1 MKLTLKGSE
10 GAVRGKRKDQASG
23 FASRSDRYWPWH
35 ETLKWLEDG
44 GWGKWKEQRSRGNK
58 KNIAQR
64 QRLWHPQHKTAQSR
78 PSESKSSQS
87 FGDRTRFKLGC
98 RWSQAPDKLEWL
110 QRFNVRIRRPSVFVS
125 PNAYNRRIR
134 LSFIKTHLVRF
145 IKVWCVLAPN
155 VSKDVLSAKNKIWV
169 KVKILLRQEYMIS
182 LGFSLWPIYQK
193 LLSVRPA
200 HFGQSQCRW
209 VLWRSGSRRDVR
221 EEAGR
226 LQVWSVS
233 LSATTEQI

>member
-10 GAVRGKRKDQASG
+10 GAGRGKRKDQASG

-44 GWGKWKEQRSRGNK
+44 GWGKWKEQKSRGNK
-58 KNIAQR
+58 KISLR
-64 QRLWHPQHKTAQSR
+64 GKGCGTHSTRLPRAGRRKAKVHSHL
-78 PSESKSSQS
+78 E
-87 FGDRTRFKLGC
+87 TRFKSGC

-110 QRFNVRIRRPSVFVS
+110 QRFKVRIRRPSVFVS
-125 PNAYNRRIR
+125 PNAYDRRIR
-134 LSFIKTHLVRF
+134 LSFIKTHLIRF
-145 IKVWCVLAPN
+145 IKVWCVPAPN
-155 VSKDVLSAKNKIWV
+155 ISKDVLSAKNKIWV
-169 KVKILLRQEYMIS
+169 EVKILLRVEYIIS
-182 LGFSLWPIYQK
+182 LGISLWPIYQK